1 MNSTEKIV
9 VANTNEDW
17 WSLNECFFLS
27 VSNETYEKMSNN
39 YQSKWWRYFDG
50 DYEGIK
56 ESDILFEA
64 NAQNF
69 LLFLDKKV
77 KSLIEEND
85 SLKKQIE
92 ELSPND

>member
-1 MNSTEKIV
+1 
-9 VANTNEDW
+9 
-17 WSLNECFFLS
+17 
-27 VSNETYEKMSNN
+27 MSND

-69 LLFLDKKV
+69 YF
-77 KSLIEEND
+77 S
-85 SLKKQIE
+85 
-92 ELSPND
+92 